1 MTLPEK
7 LEMAK
12 GGREGGNN
20 YIIKMRLVKPK

>member
-20 YIIKMRLVKPK
+20 YIKMRLVKPK